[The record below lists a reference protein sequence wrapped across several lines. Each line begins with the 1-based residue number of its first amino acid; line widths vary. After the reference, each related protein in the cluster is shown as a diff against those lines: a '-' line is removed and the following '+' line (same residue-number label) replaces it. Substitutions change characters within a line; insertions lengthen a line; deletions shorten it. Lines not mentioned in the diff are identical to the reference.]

1 MNSFDPTFDDLPP
14 ALPIFPLTGVL
25 LLPRGRLPLNIFEPR
40 YLNMVT
46 DALGAGRMI
55 GMVQPSTANA
65 EASEGEPAV
74 YPTGCAGRITQFEET
89 GDGRFHLTLKGV
101 CRFTIVE
108 EIPTIRGYRKCA
120 VEWDRFRDDLA
131 EAANTQIDR
140 AKLVGAV
147 RGYFSARGIDV
158 DWDAIGQAGDEFLVT
173 SIAMLCPFDPPE
185 KQALLEAGDLAG
197 RSELLTTIVQMA
209 ALDQGDGA
217 RQ

>member
-1 MNSFDPTFDDLPP
+1 MSPFDPDFDDLPP

-46 DALGAGRMI
+46 DALASNRMF

-65 EASEGEPAV
+65 ESQEGEPAV
-74 YPTGCAGRITQFEET
+74 YQTGCAGRITHFEET
-89 GDGRFHLTLKGV
+89 DDGRFILSLKGV
-101 CRFTIVE
+101 SRFDIVE
-108 EIPTIRGYRKCA
+108 EIPTVRGYRKCA
-120 VEWDRFRDDLA
+120 VDWGRYRGDLA
-131 EAANTQIDR
+131 AAVALEIDR
-140 AKLVGAV
+140 EKLVGAV
-147 RGYFSARGIDV
+147 RRYFSAKGIEA
-158 DWDAIGQAGDEFLVT
+158 DWDAINQAGDEYLVT

-185 KQALLEAGDLAG
+185 KQALLEAADLTG

-209 ALDQGDGA
+209 ALDPGDGA